1 MLWIKNLRSVSGEK
15 VSPEPLAGL
24 TDLALGETPY
34 ESLKSL
40 YPLKSLNTI
49 YISNLANDLKK
60 IDRPHAV
67 AQSVRLT

>member
-15 VSPEPLAGL
+15 VSPRSRWP
-24 TDLALGETPY
+24 DRPRLGETPY